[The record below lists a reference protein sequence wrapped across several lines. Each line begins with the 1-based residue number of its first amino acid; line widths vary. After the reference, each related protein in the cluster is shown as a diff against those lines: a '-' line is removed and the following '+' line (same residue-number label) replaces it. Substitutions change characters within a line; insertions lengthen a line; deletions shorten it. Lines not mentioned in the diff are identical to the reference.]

1 MGKHYIIEFK
11 LQVLQSIL
19 NREMSIKKPL
29 VFIINKANGI
39 IFYQMEA
46 YRRYPY

>member
-1 MGKHYIIEFK
+1 MGKHYIIEIK
-11 LQVLQSIL
+11 LQVLQTII
-19 NREMSIKKPL
+19 NTKMSIKKPL

-46 YRRYPY
+46 YRRFHY